1 VAFAEEAQCLDA
13 SFHPGIASGEV
24 RSPGIGPGARCWRS
38 EDVDSGGL
46 VGKIHQVDGRIMNK
60 YLRRTYLHR
69 KFRGVSLMLLL
80 VILGFL
86 TGAFVMP
93 WGSAAQIEVYYVAV
107 DGDDSGGDGTLT
119 HPWATITHALDS
131 VPDGSTILVR
141 PGTYSGVIRLRGSF
155 SQGVT
160 VRSET
165 PYQARLRHDSTV
177 ITCFYGRGIT
187 VEGFDIAHSAP
198 GSGALV
204 IQVQDL
210 IGEPGGEDR
219 VSRITFRNNVLHDS
233 YNNDILKINNGAAD
247 VLVEGNVFYNQTG
260 SDEHIDINSVENVV
274 VQDNIFFNDFAGS
287 GRTNEND
294 TNSFIV
300 IKDSNETNDTVL
312 GSQHIIVR
320 RNVFLNWEGST
331 GSNFVLVGED
341 GKSYYEATDVL
352 VENNLLLGNS
362 SNVMRVPLG
371 VKGGQDIIYRN
382 NTIVGDT
389 PALAFAMR
397 LNTEGSN
404 PPNKNIRFFNNIWS
418 DPTGTM
424 GSDNASRPNDFS
436 DTPTDQTSSFQ
447 LMNNL
452 YWNGGVD
459 IPHDSGDL
467 INYTDDDQ
475 RVVADPRLP
484 EQSGIVLPRWNSNT
498 GTFAD
503 GSSTIRQAFERLVL
517 QYGVPAEGSAAID
530 AADPANSPS
539 EDILGNPRPNGGAS
553 DLGAYE
559 VGADDPLPG
568 DLNLDGSVD
577 EIDLQLCLGVVL
589 GSESDTGIRQRADLN
604 QDGKVNALDMQMIV
618 IIILGM

>member
-1 VAFAEEAQCLDA
+1 MMKGYIK
-13 SFHPGIASGEV
+13 H
-24 RSPGIGPGARCWRS
+24 
-38 EDVDSGGL
+38 
-46 VGKIHQVDGRIMNK
+46 
-60 YLRRTYLHR
+60 LRFNRRL
-69 KFRGVSLMLLL
+69 RGVLIVILL
-80 VILGFL
+80 VILSFL
-86 TGAFVMP
+86 IGAFVVP
-93 WGSAAQIEVYYVAV
+93 WGSAAQLDVYYVAV
-107 DGDDSGGDGTLT
+107 DGDDSGGDGTSA
-119 HPWATITHALDS
+119 HPWATITHALEN

-141 PGTYSGVIRLRGSF
+141 PGTYSGRIRLRGSF

-165 PYQARLRHDSTV
+165 PYQARLRHDGTV
-177 ITCFYGRGIT
+177 VTCFYGKGIT
-187 VEGFDIAHSAP
+187 LEGFDIAHSAP

-204 IQVQDL
+204 IQISDL
-210 IGEPGGEDR
+210 IGDGGGEDR
-219 VSRITFRNNVLHDS
+219 VSRITLRNNVLHDS
-233 YNNDILKINNGAAD
+233 YNNDILKVNNGAGD
-247 VLVEGNVFYNQTG
+247 VLIEGNIFYNQTG

-287 GRTNEND
+287 GRTNENN
-294 TNSFIV
+294 TSSYIV
-300 IKDSNETNDTVL
+300 IKDSNQDDDLVL

-331 GSNFVLVGED
+331 GNNFVLVGED
-341 GKSYYEATDVL
+341 GKPYHEAMDVL

-371 VKGGQDIIYRN
+371 VKGGRDITYRN

-397 LNTEGSN
+397 LNAEGSN
-404 PPNKNIRFFNNIWS
+404 PANEDIRFFNNIWS

-424 GSDNASRPNDFS
+424 GAENPSRPNDFS

-447 LMNNL
+447 LKNNL

-459 IPHDSGDL
+459 IPYDAGEL

-484 EQSGIVLPRWNSNT
+484 EQSGIVLPRWNSST

-530 AADPANSPS
+530 AADPVNSPS
-539 EDILGNPRPNGGAS
+539 EDILGNSRPSGGAS

-559 VGADDPLPG
+559 VGAGDQLPG
-568 DLNLDGSVD
+568 DLNLDGIVD
-577 EIDLQLCLGVVL
+577 EIDLQICLGVIL
-589 GSESDTGIRQRADLN
+589 GSEPDTGIRQRADLN
-604 QDGKVNALDMQMIV
+604 QDDKVNALDMQMIV
-618 IIILGM
+618 VIILGV